1 MAHEVETMA
10 YVREVPWHGL
20 GNKIE
25 SLATS
30 EEMLVAA
37 GLDWE
42 VEKRDVLVPL
52 KESGY
57 RKIPNQW
64 GVVRATDE
72 EPLGVTGDVH
82 AFCQNR
88 DAFAWGDEIVADEG
102 AYWETAGSLRGGRI
116 VFMSMEMPK
125 HIIIPGDDGEIVPYL
140 LITNGHD
147 GKRSLEAAVTPVRTV
162 CKNTLNM
169 ALADAKQRITL
180 RHATNLDE
188 RMAVAAEALGI
199 TYTYM
204 DALEATAKR
213 LAAKK
218 MSQARVEEV
227 LRSVFPVPE
236 SFDTPDRI
244 DMTDFAKALAVWK
257 NSDNLESIR
266 KTGWG
271 VVNAVAEYLDHEVE
285 YRARRWTPGDT
296 RFRALVIG
304 GVAMNK
310 KNAALRTALAI

>member
-1 MAHEVETMA
+1 MSAEVETMA
-10 YVREVPWHGL
+10 YVRDVPWHGL
-20 GNKIE
+20 GVQKDG
-25 SLATS
+25 LQTS

-42 VEKRDVLVPL
+42 VEKRDVLVAT
-52 KESGY
+52 SGGY
-57 RKIPNQW
+57 TKVPGQW
-64 GVVRATDE
+64 VSVRMTDE
-72 EPLGVTGDVH
+72 APLGVTGDVH
-82 AFCQNR
+82 TLVQNHEAFS
-88 DAFAWGDEIVADEG
+88 WGDQIVADEG
-102 AYWETAGSLRGGRI
+102 AKWETAGSLRGGRI

-125 HIIIPGDDGEIVPYL
+125 HIIIPGDDGEIIPYL
-140 LITNGHD
+140 LISNGHD

-162 CKNTLNM
+162 CKNTLNL
-169 ALADAKQRITL
+169 ALDQAKQRVTL
-180 RHATNLDE
+180 RHATNIEE

-199 TYTYM
+199 TYRYM
-204 DALEATAKR
+204 DALERTATRLVGKKVTDAK
-213 LAAKK
+213 AEAI
-218 MSQARVEEV
+218 
-227 LRSVFPVPE
+227 LRQVFPVPE

-257 NSDNLESIR
+257 NSDNLDSIR

-310 KNAALRTALAI
+310 KNAALRAATAI

>member
-10 YVREVPWHGL
+10 YVRDVPWHGL
-20 GNKIE
+20 GVKVDD
-25 SLATS
+25 LMTS
-30 EEMLVAA
+30 EEALVKA
-37 GLDWE
+37 GLDWQ
-42 VEKRDVLVPL
+42 VEKRDVLIATRD
-52 KESGY
+52 GY
-57 RKIPNQW
+57 RKVPNQW
-64 GVVRATDE
+64 ASVRSTDE
-72 EPLGVTGDVH
+72 APLGVTGDVH
-82 AFCQNR
+82 ALVQNIEG
-88 DAFAWGDEIVADEG
+88 FEWGDSIVADEG
-102 AYWETAGSLRGGRI
+102 AHWETAGSLRGGRI

-125 HIIIPGDDGEIVPYL
+125 HIIIPGDDGKIIPYL

-169 ALADAKQRITL
+169 ALDSAKQKITL
-180 RHATNLDE
+180 RHATNIEE

-199 TYTYM
+199 TYRYM

-213 LAAKK
+213 LVAKK
-218 MSQARVEEV
+218 VTDAKAEAI
-227 LRSVFPVPE
+227 LRQVFPVPE
-236 SFDTPDRI
+236 TFDTPDRI

-257 NSDNLESIR
+257 KSDNLDSIR

-310 KNAALRTALAI
+310 KNAALKAALAS